1 MASDV
6 CELIFFDAFNKTL
19 SKTLVAA
26 FFYLFSRCEAPL
38 PGKKKQKKE
47 KRRFLTISIS
57 VGCGETSQYVSGGRS
72 H

>member
-1 MASDV
+1 VASDV

-38 PGKKKQKKE
+38 PGKKNRRKK
-47 KRRFLTISIS
+47 RGDS
-57 VGCGETSQYVSGGRS
+57 
-72 H
+72 